1 MSGQNSSSDR
11 LSACLDLASEAFVGV
26 NADQQ
31 ISACN
36 HAAERL
42 FGVTAKLA
50 LGQPLGWLQPHNPDA
65 MPSLV
70 KLVTQPDMAG
80 SPMHKCRAEDGRTQ
94 DLSVRCATLA
104 DGGAML
110 CFAPGPVA
118 SQNQGIEE
126 REAHINSV
134 LATVPDAMIE
144 IDTAGVIQAFSTA
157 AERLFGFRREDIVGQ
172 NISKLMPEPYRTHHD
187 RYLEHYL
194 ATGERR
200 IIGIGRVVV
209 GQRADL
215 STFPMELTVGEVHT
229 GSKHFFIG
237 FVRDI
242 TERQEV
248 RKRLQELQSEL
259 IHMSRIT
266 TLGEMA
272 STLAHEINQ
281 PLSAIANY
289 LQGAQKL
296 IADGD
301 SEALPRAADAL
312 GRATR
317 QTLRLGEIIRNMRG
331 VAARGEVGRQNVEVA
346 SMIEEACALALVGAA
361 SQSVRVSFEIAA
373 DLPPVH
379 ANAIQIQQVLL
390 NLVRNAMDAMEATS
404 PKQMNVAAQ
413 LLSPDRVI
421 ISVSDTGPGLDPDA
435 SDHLFQSFFT
445 TKPGGLGVGL
455 SISRT
460 IVEAHG
466 GRIFFTPL
474 TPQGAKFSFTLP
486 LPSKVDDAAA
496 RSRHDP

>member
-1 MSGQNSSSDR
+1 MSGQNSSTDR

-26 NADQQ
+26 NAEHK
-31 ISACN
+31 ISAFN
-36 HAAERL
+36 RAAERL
-42 FGVTAKLA
+42 FGAAASEA
-50 LGQPLGWLQPHNPDA
+50 LGQDLAWLQPDGTNA
-65 MPSLV
+65 TPSLV
-70 KLVTQPDMAG
+70 RLVAG
-80 SPMHKCRAEDGRTQ
+80 DAASGPSMHTCRAEGDKVQ
-94 DLSVRCATLA
+94 DVPVRLA
-104 DGGAML
+104 QLAGGEAML
-110 CFAPGPVA
+110 CFSPGPA
-118 SQNQGIEE
+118 SSQNQGIEE

-144 IDTAGVIQAFSTA
+144 IDTVGVIQEFSPA
-157 AERLFGFRREDIVGQ
+157 AERLFGFKRAEIMGQ
-172 NISKLMPEPYRTHHD
+172 NISRLMPEPYRTQHD
-187 RYLEHYL
+187 RYLETYL

-215 STFPMELTVGEVHT
+215 STFPMELTVGEVRT
-229 GSKHFFIG
+229 GSRHFFIG

-296 IADGD
+296 LADGD

-312 GRATR
+312 ARATR

-331 VAARGEVGRQNVEVA
+331 VAARGDVGRQNVEVA

-361 SQSVRVSFEIAA
+361 SQSVRVSFDIAA

-390 NLVRNAMDAMEATS
+390 NLVRNAMDAMEVTS

-421 ISVSDTGPGLDPDA
+421 ISVSDTGPGLDPEA

-474 TPQGAKFSFTLP
+474 TPQGTKFSFTLP
-486 LPSKVDDAAA
+486 LPSKGDETAA
-496 RSRHDP
+496 RARHDP